1 MNIKLIFKLSVLV
14 LGLLLVVMF
23 RQTMGS
29 KSFTESLNAM
39 FGGGKT
45 AQVVNWCAD
54 HVVDVVWVS
63 DEVPEKL
70 KSLGLSDLRETYCEL
85 KTEPIL
91 GVDLSTV
98 EWKKLAES
106 SGAAGQKTTLE
117 WNKALNLF
125 RAGGMP
131 FKSSDFGR
139 ELSP

>member
-1 MNIKLIFKLSVLV
+1 MNIKLIFKLSVLIF
-14 LGLLLVVMF
+14 GLLLVVMF

-29 KSFTESLNAM
+29 KSFTETLNGM
-39 FGGGKT
+39 FGVT
-45 AQVVNWCAD
+45 NANNNINWCAD

-63 DEVPEKL
+63 EEVPEKL
-70 KSLGLSDLRETYCEL
+70 KNLSLSDLRETYCQL

-98 EWKKLAES
+98 QWKKLAES

>member
-1 MNIKLIFKLSVLV
+1 MNIKLVFKLSVLI
-14 LGLLLVVMF
+14 LGLLLVFMF

-29 KSFTESLNAM
+29 KTFTESLSAM
-39 FGGGKT
+39 FGGTKPANVT
-45 AQVVNWCAD
+45 NWCAE

-70 KSLGLSDLRETYCEL
+70 KNLDMSDLRETYCEL

-125 RAGGMP
+125 KAGGMP

>member
-1 MNIKLIFKLSVLV
+1 MNIKLVFKLSVLI
-14 LGLLLVVMF
+14 LGLLLVFMF

-29 KSFTESLNAM
+29 KTFTESLSAM
-39 FGGGKT
+39 FGATKPVNVT
-45 AQVVNWCAD
+45 NWCAD

-70 KSLGLSDLRETYCEL
+70 KSLDLSDLRETYCEL
-85 KTEPIL
+85 KTEPIM

-125 RAGGMP
+125 KAGGMP